1 MMKYLFLLC
10 CISAF
15 LSCKQKTSQKLEA
28 TNPTPTK
35 SPLIIEPTVKV
46 ANNSIPE
53 SIYTKIHQIID
64 NTEEYQ
70 SLKRQYKDKLELLV
84 FKTEKQS
91 IFEVSIGH
99 IIFDRFSTSL
109 MLYVDLSSRDIK
121 VFDFEKG
128 VITLSEY
135 RRSRKI

>member
-1 MMKYLFLLC
+1 MKYLFLLC

-15 LSCKQKTSQKLEA
+15 IGCKQKTSQKLEA
-28 TNPTPTK
+28 RNSTPTK
-35 SPLIIEPTVKV
+35 SPLIIEPTVKD
-46 ANNSIPE
+46 ANNLIPE

-91 IFEVSIGH
+91 TFEVSIGH

-109 MLYVDLSSRDIK
+109 MFYVNLNSKEIK
-121 VFDFEKG
+121 VCDFEKG
-128 VITLSEY
+128 IITLSEY
-135 RRSRKI
+135 RRIRKI